1 MRRFIA
7 ARLAQAAIVVAIVTT
22 IAFLLLRLAPGDPF
36 SYDDGTV
43 APHIQAQ
50 WRAAFG
56 YDRPVPEQLVRYAGN
71 VLRGDFGYSVTHRRP
86 VSEVIGAA
94 LPRTLLLATVS
105 LTIAIIVGIALGT
118 YAAAKYRSTGDRIIS
133 VVSVFVYSIPEF
145 WLALL
150 IQMSIGFTLGWFPIS
165 GIANPLAEY
174 MSPWNRFVDRLEHMA
189 MPVLTLAILISV
201 ILARY
206 QRAALIEVLP
216 SDYLRTA
223 RAKGATERAVVVK
236 HGLRNALTSTITM
249 LGVIVPA
256 VLGGVYFIEYVF
268 AWPGL
273 GMVAVNAVVAL
284 DYDVA
289 TAAVVI
295 SGTLVALGSCTADIL
310 AALADPRIRDA

>member
-1 MRRFIA
+1 VRRFIA
-7 ARLAQAAIVVAIVTT
+7 ARLAQAAIVVGIVTT

-56 YDRPVPEQLVRYAGN
+56 YDRPVGVQLVRYAAN
-71 VLRGDFGYSVTHRRP
+71 VVRGDFGYSVGHRRP
-86 VSEVIGAA
+86 VRDVIATA
-94 LPRTLLLATVS
+94 LPRTLLLAGAS
-105 LTIAIIVGIALGT
+105 LTLAVILGIALGT
-118 YAAAKYRSTGDRIIS
+118 YAAAKYRSRSDRIIS

-150 IQMSIGFTLGWFPIS
+150 IQMSIGFSLGWFPIS
-165 GIANPLAEY
+165 GIASPLADY

-189 MPVLTLAILISV
+189 MPVLTLTILV
-201 ILARY
+201 AVVLARY
-206 QRAALIEVLP
+206 QRAALIDVLP
-216 SDYLRTA
+216 GDFLRTA
-223 RAKGATERAVVVK
+223 RAKGATERTVVVR

-249 LGVIVPA
+249 LGVIVPG

-268 AWPGL
+268 GWPGL
-273 GMVAVNAVVAL
+273 GMVAVNAVTAL
-284 DYDVA
+284 DYDLA

-295 SGTLVALGSCTADIL
+295 SGTLVALGSCAADIL